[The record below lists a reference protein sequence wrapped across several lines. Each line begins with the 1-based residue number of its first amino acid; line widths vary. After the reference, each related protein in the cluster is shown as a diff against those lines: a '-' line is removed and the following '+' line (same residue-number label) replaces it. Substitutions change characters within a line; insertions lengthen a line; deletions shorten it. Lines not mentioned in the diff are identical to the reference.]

1 MYGSGWLK
9 QKAKLKTDTLR
20 EFTGSPVVKIPHA
33 TWPKKKSGS
42 LAFCNYPKRNKYLK
56 LSKTDTIKC

>member
-20 EFTGSPVVKIPHA
+20 EFTGSPVVKTPHA
-33 TWPKKKSGS
+33 TWPKKSQDPLPS
-42 LAFCNYPKRNKYLK
+42 V
-56 LSKTDTIKC
+56 TIQKEINI